1 MELASRSL
9 TIKRHGHLCPL
20 RVTSLQLAIN
30 PATYTSDCDS
40 TSGGRNN
47 LHHGN
52 INLT

>member
-1 MELASRSL
+1 M
-9 TIKRHGHLCPL
+9 TIKRHGHLCST

-30 PATYTSDCDS
+30 PATYISDDDS
-40 TSGGRNN
+40 TSSGRRN